1 MKKNPKQGIFITIE
15 GPDGCGKS
23 TQADVL
29 VAFLKA
35 KNHSVTLTREPGGCS
50 IGEEIRGILLKPRG
64 QQNLSNE
71 TELFLFAAARAQH
84 VRETILPALD
94 RGNIVVASR
103 FIDATTAY
111 QGYGR
116 GLPIESIH
124 DVNKFAT
131 GGLKPDLT
139 IILDIDSE
147 KGIHRA
153 RGVNEETPVGEI
165 DRIES
170 ESIEFHKRVRKGY
183 LEIVENE
190 PERCILIDSD
200 RPISEVSKDI
210 KNCITEH
217 FDL

>member
-23 TQADVL
+23 TQAEIL
-29 VAFLKA
+29 VAYLKS
-35 KNHSVTLTREPGGCS
+35 KNIPVILTREPGGCS
-50 IGEEIRGILLKPRG
+50 IGEEIREILLKPRG
-64 QQNLSNE
+64 EQILSDE
-71 TELFLFAAARAQH
+71 TELFLFAASRAQH
-84 VRETILPALD
+84 VRETILPAMSI
-94 RGNIVVASR
+94 GNVVIASR

-116 GLPIESIH
+116 GLPIDRIY
-124 DVNKFAT
+124 DVNELAT

-153 RGVNEETPVGEI
+153 RGVDEETPAGEV
-165 DRIES
+165 DRIEA
-170 ESIEFHKRVRKGY
+170 ESISFHKRVRNGY
-183 LEIVENE
+183 LKIVRSD
-190 PERCILIDSD
+190 PDRCVLINSD
-200 RPISEVSKDI
+200 RPISEISKDI
-210 KNCITEH
+210 LDCVNKR

>member
-29 VAFLKA
+29 VTFLETK
-35 KNHSVTLTREPGGCS
+35 KHRVTLTREPGGCS
-50 IGEEIRGILLKPRG
+50 IGEEIREILLKPRG
-64 QQNLSNE
+64 EQILSDE

-84 VRETILPALD
+84 VRETILPAL
-94 RGNIVVASR
+94 RKGNIVVASR

-116 GLPIESIH
+116 GLSIESIR
-124 DVNKFAT
+124 DVNELAT

-139 IILDIDSE
+139 IILDINSE

-153 RGVNEETPVGEI
+153 RGVDEETPVGEI

-170 ESIEFHKRVRKGY
+170 ESIEFHERVRNGY
-183 LEIVENE
+183 IAIVKNE
-190 PERCILIDSD
+190 PGRCVLIDSD
-200 RPISEVSKDI
+200 RPIKEVSKDI
-210 KNCITEH
+210 THCVTEY